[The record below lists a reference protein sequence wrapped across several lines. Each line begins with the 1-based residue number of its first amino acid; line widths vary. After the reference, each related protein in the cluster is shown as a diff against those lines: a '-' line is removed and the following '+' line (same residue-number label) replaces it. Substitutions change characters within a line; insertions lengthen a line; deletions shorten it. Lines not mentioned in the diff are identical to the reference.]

1 MNAAPPRKAIHGKK
15 MRPGNDIRKL
25 GVSRKILVSDFCPV
39 RTFENCPAIYR
50 WVNDERMSKPRRGE
64 RNLKTELFLPSLTGL
79 INLAFYPTDKSV
91 GYCLSPSGLEWRCL
105 ARSRCCRLPIKTK
118 AFVSLGVC
126 DWSFGHS
133 RNPG

>member
-64 RNLKTELFLPSLTGL
+64 RNLRTELFLPSLAGL
-79 INLAFYPTDKSV
+79 INRRS
-91 GYCLSPSGLEWRCL
+91 SPPINRWAIFCRPPGLP
-105 ARSRCCRLPIKTK
+105 SDTGTVLPG
-118 AFVSLGVC
+118 L
-126 DWSFGHS
+126 
-133 RNPG
+133 